1 MVPGPVGSDQANA
14 RFAVC
19 SLCIATFPRA
29 SANTSTCYTR
39 LMPGLSGLRLT
50 FPRTNGR
57 LPWLLWTIFRWYETN
72 KWPSE
77 NRRAAW
83 QGPLPSGAEKEGEG
97 ERERE
102 FSGNEN
108 SRILNPSQSNH
119 VSAMRLQLVAV
130 YLNGAF
136 VVPNVHPVFL
146 GLPEMLFA
154 RIESFDETWQLVEIF
169 ERSRKHFIYTSWNF
183 INAKSVHKQKLT
195 GINRY
200 IFQKLKKCLNSRLNY
215 INNHMMSIFI

>member
-83 QGPLPSGAEKEGEG
+83 QGPLPRDAEKEGEG

-119 VSAMRLQLVAV
+119 VCDAV
-130 YLNGAF
+130 TISS
-136 VVPNVHPVFL
+136 
-146 GLPEMLFA
+146 GL
-154 RIESFDETWQLVEIF
+154 F
-169 ERSRKHFIYTSWNF
+169 ERRICC
-183 INAKSVHKQKLT
+183 AKRAPCFLATRCYRATDTASQKCSLAS
-195 GINRY
+195 
-200 IFQKLKKCLNSRLNY
+200 SRLTRRGNSWKYSNDRTNTLHLY
-215 INNHMMSIFI
+215 ILKFYQCQKCA

>member
-83 QGPLPSGAEKEGEG
+83 QAALPSGAEKEGEG

-119 VSAMRLQLVAV
+119 VCDAV
-130 YLNGAF
+130 TISS
-136 VVPNVHPVFL
+136 
-146 GLPEMLFA
+146 GL
-154 RIESFDETWQLVEIF
+154 F
-169 ERSRKHFIYTSWNF
+169 ERRICCAKRAPCFLATPLLSDHGHTASQKCCSLASRRGSSWKYSDDRGNDTSFVHFETFSTP
-183 INAKSVHKQKLT
+183 KV
-195 GINRY
+195 
-200 IFQKLKKCLNSRLNY
+200 CLN
-215 INNHMMSIFI
+215 IEDVG